1 MHNLQTRRKNSK
13 EQLVVANEVSV
24 NVKTNNNFKYDYFS
38 VFILCLK
45 NITFSI
51 YIKRIISNTYINV
64 LYITF
69 YIYIYKSL

>member
-24 NVKTNNNFKYDYFS
+24 NVKTNNNFKYDYFP

-69 YIYIYKSL
+69 YICIYKSL